1 MNVVL
6 LLDSLFVFVFV
17 VVSMSVSVSVSVVG
31 LLVSATACA
40 KNPLTCDGIKCVV
53 DVDVDRLFV
62 RSALSSL
69 RVCVRWLRTALNLTC
84 RFTANHHVVLVWI
97 GEFIIGLF
105 RKE

>member
-17 VVSMSVSVSVSVVG
+17 VVYMSVSVSVSVVG

-40 KNPLTCDGIKCVV
+40 KNPLTCDGIKFVVDV

-69 RVCVRWLRTALNLTC
+69 RVCVRCL
-84 RFTANHHVVLVWI
+84 
-97 GEFIIGLF
+97 
-105 RKE
+105 